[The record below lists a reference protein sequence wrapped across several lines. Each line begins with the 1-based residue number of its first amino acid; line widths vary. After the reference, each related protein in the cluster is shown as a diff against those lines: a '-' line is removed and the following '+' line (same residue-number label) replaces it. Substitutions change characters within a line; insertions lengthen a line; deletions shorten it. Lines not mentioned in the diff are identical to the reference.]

1 MARRIK
7 ILFTITNFQSSGSGR
22 VVYDIIK
29 RLDRKVFDPEIC
41 CFHKQGE
48 FFKEIEKLNVK
59 VHVFKFTV
67 PYRPFLT
74 LPLRIFKIARFFKS
88 NNFDIIHSWHWS
100 SDFTEPLAA
109 KLAGIPFVY
118 TKKSMGWG
126 NKSWLWRT
134 KLSSK
139 VIAIN
144 TDMISRFFNKTS
156 NVDYIPLGVDTS
168 FFKPQT
174 PNAKLRS
181 ELDINPETLIV
192 ITVANLVAVKGIEVL
207 INAVNLLNDYNITTL
222 IVGNTDSEYGTIL
235 KRQYNSDKI
244 RFMGGQHDVRPFL
257 NIADIFVIP
266 TLERGEGLPIAPL
279 EAMSSEC
286 LVIGSDVPGIR
297 DILSEFQEFLFEPN
311 NAEALAYKIDYAL
324 THRFKLESISKSM
337 REVAVN
343 TYDIDIFIKALSSV
357 YIEIID

>member
-48 FFKEIEKLNVK
+48 FFKEIEKLNIK
-59 VHVFKFTV
+59 VHVFEFTV

-88 NNFDIIHSWHWS
+88 NKFDIIHSWHWS

-109 KLAGIPFVY
+109 KLAGVPFIY

-174 PNAKLRS
+174 PNAELRS

-222 IVGNTDSEYGTIL
+222 IVGNTDSQYGTIL

-244 RFMGGQHDVRPFL
+244 RFMGGQPDVRQFL

-266 TLERGEGLPIAPL
+266 TLEQGEGLPIAPL

-286 LVIGSDVPGIR
+286 LVIGSDVPGVR
-297 DILSEFQEFLFEPN
+297 DILSEFKEFLFEPN
-311 NAEALAYKIDYAL
+311 NAEALAYKIDYAFM
-324 THRFKLESISKSM
+324 HRFKLESMRKSM
-337 REVAVN
+337 RKVVVN
-343 TYDIDIFIKALSSV
+343 TYDIDRFIKALSSV